1 MPDRLVF
8 ETREAL
14 DQDLANAIVAQLES
28 GIETRG
34 TATLVVS
41 GGSTPKGLFKALSST
56 PIDWAKVTVLLADER
71 WGCGGPRRQQYPPRQ
86 VTITEK

>member
-34 TATLVVS
+34 TATLCATCHTK
-41 GGSTPKGLFKALSST
+41 GGGDATQ
-56 PIDWAKVTVLLADER
+56 LL
-71 WGCGGPRRQQYPPRQ
+71 
-86 VTITEK
+86 